1 MFHRVKSDTQPQDAR
16 QGGQTEGQSFQGQGG
31 YQDSARP
38 NTPPQGQSAQR
49 SEQEQQKPAPRKEDS
64 QSYGS
69 SESQSREETASPA
82 GTASSGPRALDVPPP
97 AAPAYQR
104 APMQPTMRP
113 GNPSGMAYPGAY
125 PGSYAGKG
133 AVYEMGTSDND
144 RKLTIGRGIT
154 LSGEIEACD
163 HLLVEGTV
171 EAALKGASVLDIAES
186 GMFYGTVEIDE
197 ATVAGRFEGD
207 ITVHGRLLVKS
218 TGVITGT
225 IAYKEL
231 EVEAGAI
238 IDGRLT
244 PVAGMDK
251 KQQGSASRPKDAPS
265 PKLKAAKDNRPGGP
279 ANSDGELFGNKA
291 TAAE

>member
-1 MFHRVKSDTQPQDAR
+1 MARV
-16 QGGQTEGQSFQGQGG
+16 
-31 YQDSARP
+31 SAK
-38 NTPPQGQSAQR
+38 A
-49 SEQEQQKPAPRKEDS
+49 AA
-64 QSYGS
+64 
-69 SESQSREETASPA
+69 AS
-82 GTASSGPRALDVPPP
+82 SSGPRSLDIPQ
-97 AAPAYQR
+97 AAPQYQR
-104 APMQPTMRP
+104 PMQSPMRH
-113 GNPSGMAYPGAY
+113 GMNYPGAY
-125 PGSYAGKG
+125 PGAYGSKASGGYEAGII
-133 AVYEMGTSDND
+133 TSDND

-207 ITVHGRLLVKS
+207 ITVHGRLMVKS

-244 PVAGMDK
+244 PVAGMDVK
-251 KQQGSASRPKDAPS
+251 KQQQAAARSKDAPS
-265 PKLKAAKDNRPGGP
+265 PKLKAAAKDNRPGGP
-279 ANSDGELFGNKA
+279 ANADGELFANKA
-291 TAAE
+291 AAAE